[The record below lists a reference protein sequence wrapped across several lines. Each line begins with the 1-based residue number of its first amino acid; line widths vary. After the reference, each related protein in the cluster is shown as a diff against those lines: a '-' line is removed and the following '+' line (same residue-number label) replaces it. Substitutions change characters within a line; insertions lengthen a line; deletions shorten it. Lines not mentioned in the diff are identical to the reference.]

1 MRRVIVSAL
10 LLILVALGEP
20 FLASA
25 ADGSQTA
32 PKLINFFLGYEIKD
46 DDPAKLARW
55 DIVVLDMDQQFQFPD
70 KVRQIR
76 ALNPRVKILA
86 YVSAGE
92 ISQARFSGHPDSP
105 GNQLARSVPESWL
118 MHRADGSRV
127 SWWSGNMIM
136 NATSKSPS
144 FNGWR
149 WQTFLGPF
157 IQEQMMGTG
166 LWDGVFLDSAY
177 GDITSFVGTGLD
189 LDQDGIGETPKEADE
204 AWRVGMRELVRNVK
218 ATLGED
224 KIVMANGSV
233 AYADEV
239 NGILIENFPRFGW
252 TWPFQEL
259 RTSLAENLPLKVS
272 AFNTN
277 TENQERKNDYR
288 LMRYGLTSAL
298 IADGYFSFD
307 AGDANHHRTWWYDE
321 YTASIGN
328 PKAKATTL
336 DGVWMRPFERGLV
349 LVNPTKQPVWVD
361 LSAEYER
368 LLGRQDPYTNN
379 GELTRRVVVPPEDGL
394 VLLRPLTAK
403 DIVGANYRNG
413 DFLQVYDGRGA
424 RVRNGF
430 FAVRNDV
437 RRGAM
442 VLPTDRAK
450 NPYRVMGDVDGD
462 GSDEIV
468 VGSGPGR
475 APLVQVFDA
484 SGHLQSQ
491 FVPLGTSVLEGIRP
505 VVADIDGNGAAEIL
519 LPSSPF

>member
-1 MRRVIVSAL
+1 MRRAIVL
-10 LLILVALGEP
+10 LLSLVALGQP
-20 FLASA
+20 FSVSA
-25 ADGSQTA
+25 ADGSQAA

-70 KVRQIR
+70 KVREIR
-76 ALNPRVKILA
+76 AQNPRVKILA

-92 ISQARFSGHPDSP
+92 ISQARFRGHPDSP

-127 SWWSGNMIM
+127 SWWSGNFVM
-136 NATSKSPS
+136 NVTSESPS
-144 FNGWR
+144 SNGWR

-166 LWDGVFLDSAY
+166 LWDGVFLDGAY

-189 LDQDGIGETPKEADE
+189 LDQDGRGEPPKEVDE
-204 AWRVGMRELVRNVK
+204 AWRVGMRELIANVK
-218 ATLGED
+218 ASLDDD

-259 RTSLAENLPLKVS
+259 RTSLSENIPLKVS

-277 TENQERKNDYR
+277 TENQERKTDYR

-298 IADGYFSFD
+298 IADGYYSFD
-307 AGDANHHRTWWYDE
+307 AGDAKHHRTWWYDE
-321 YTASIGN
+321 YAAPIGN
-328 PKAKATTL
+328 PKGRATTR
-336 DGVWMRPFERGLV
+336 DGVWMRSFERGLV

-361 LSAEYER
+361 LPAEYER
-368 LLGRQDPYTNN
+368 LLGKQDPFTNN
-379 GELTRRVVVPPEDGL
+379 GELTRHVVLPPEDGL

-403 DIVGANYRNG
+403 DLVGVNYRNG
-413 DFLQVYDGRGA
+413 DFLQVYDGRGVQ
-424 RVRNGF
+424 VRRGF
-430 FAVRNDV
+430 VALRNDM

-442 VLPTDRAK
+442 VLPVDRTK
-450 NPYRVMGDVDGD
+450 SPYQAMGDVDGD
-462 GSDEIV
+462 GREELV
-468 VGSGPGR
+468 VGSGPGQL
-475 APLVQVFDA
+475 PLVQVFDA
-484 SGHLQSQ
+484 SGRLLSE
-491 FVPLGTSVLEGIRP
+491 FKPAGTSRFEGIRP
-505 VVADIDGNGAAEIL
+505 VVADIDGNGVAEIL
-519 LPSSPF
+519 VPSPAF